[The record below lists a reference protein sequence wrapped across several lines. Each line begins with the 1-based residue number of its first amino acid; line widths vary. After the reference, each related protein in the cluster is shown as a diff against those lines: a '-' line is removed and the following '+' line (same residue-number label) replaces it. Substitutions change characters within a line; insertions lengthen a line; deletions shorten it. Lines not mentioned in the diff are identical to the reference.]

1 MNVIVPIKQV
11 PETEMRVKLAA
22 DGRSLDLTGVKMVV
36 NPFDEIAIEEALQLK
51 EKAGEGS
58 VTVITVGD
66 PDSTQALRTG
76 LAMGADAAVR
86 IKLEEAAGCDSF
98 ALASLLAAA
107 IKGRPYELII
117 CGKQAIGTD
126 NSQVPQMLA
135 VLLGL
140 PVVTT
145 VGKLEI
151 AGGALTAHRQIEG
164 KTEVIEAALPAVV
177 SAEKGLNE
185 PRYPSLKGIMAAKR
199 AQIEEIPPADLD
211 VDPGM
216 LAEEGAAMELTGIEM
231 PPPRGEGVIVEAG
244 DDPAGAAAKLV
255 DWLKNQAKVI

>member
-1 MNVIVPIKQV
+1 MDVIVPIKHV
-11 PETEMRVKLAA
+11 PETEIRVKIAA
-22 DGRSLDLTGVKMVV
+22 DGRSLDLTGVKMEV

-51 EKAGEGS
+51 EKAGQGS

-66 PDSTQALRTG
+66 PESTQALRTG
-76 LAMGADAAVR
+76 LAMGADTAVR
-86 IKLEEAAGCDSF
+86 IKLEEVAGCDSF
-98 ALASLLAAA
+98 ALASLLAAS
-107 IKGRPYELII
+107 IKDRPYDLII

-135 VLLGL
+135 VLLDL

-151 AGGALTAHRQIEG
+151 TGGGLTAHRQIEG
-164 KTEVIEAALPAVV
+164 MTEVVEAALPCVI

-199 AQIEEIPPADLD
+199 APIEEISPADLNID
-211 VDPGM
+211 HGI
-216 LAEEGAAMELTGIEM
+216 LGEEGAAMELAGIEM
-231 PPPRGEGVIVEAG
+231 PPLRGEGIIVEAG